1 MVGIRRWLERNSGD
15 LTQTAE
21 SLEEDGSVPQDAD
34 LFPHALP
41 GLAQQG
47 AKDYL
52 VLGCMTCHTQ
62 QVRMVEAGFDAE
74 KGGANAPPLLVITS
88 FRNMCS

>member
-1 MVGIRRWLERNSGD
+1 MNNLFKFTLYVFTALGVAWLAFVVGARAQFGD

-41 GLAQQG
+41 GIAQQG

-52 VLGCMTCHTQ
+52 ALGCMTCHTQ
-62 QVRMVEAGFDAE
+62 QVRMVV
-74 KGGANAPPLLVITS
+74 LW
-88 FRNMCS
+88 